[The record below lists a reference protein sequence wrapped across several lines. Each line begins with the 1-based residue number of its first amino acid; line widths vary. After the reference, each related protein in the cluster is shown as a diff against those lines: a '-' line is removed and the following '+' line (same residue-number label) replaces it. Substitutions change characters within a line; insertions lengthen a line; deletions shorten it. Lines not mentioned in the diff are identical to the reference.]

1 MCERFE
7 LTRVRQNSQGQA
19 WRPWWRRVRGREEVG
34 YADQDHVDRP
44 WASPVIL
51 CDVCGAWIERADDGA
66 YAWNEERPESGTPH
80 EMAFVHKENCLLA
93 YEAEHSSSMR
103 DMPLDVFLPYLAASL
118 SVDWRAATTMAQY
131 FSTP

>member
-1 MCERFE
+1 MPIRIM
-7 LTRVRQNSQGQA
+7 LTD
-19 WRPWWRRVRGREEVG
+19 RG
-34 YADQDHVDRP
+34 
-44 WASPVIL
+44 ASPVIL

-66 YAWNEERPESGTPH
+66 YAWNEERPESGTLH

-118 SVDWRAATTMAQY
+118 SVDWRAATTMAKY